1 MFSAQFL
8 ILAIILI
15 GLANVIPAQ
24 SDQTQAEVDSGQH
37 RRFLGSLVND
47 ASGLFNGLAEI
58 DSPIENENDATAIT
72 SAKKSSGILGNVQG
86 AVKKFIPL

>member
-1 MFSAQFL
+1 MGL
-8 ILAIILI
+8 VII
-15 GLANVIPAQ
+15 IPAQ
-24 SDQTQAEVDSGQH
+24 SHQTQAQVDSGQH

-47 ASGLFNGLAEI
+47 AGGLFNGLVEM
-58 DSPIENENDATAIT
+58 DNGPIEEGSDAKTST